1 MKSIFFIGALL
12 MCGAGIYGF
21 VDYQKSKNRQSFK
34 SDHEKNVAD
43 TKEKTAP
50 VPKEKIT
57 EVKNETV
64 VPVIKN
70 TTALKEAKKDTK
82 EKKSETK
89 DIIKKSKSINYKMF
103 SRAPLKEEYLK
114 VPQPVK
120 EKTITKEEKQ

>member
-21 VDYQKSKNRQSFK
+21 VDYQKSKNKQSFK
-34 SDHEKNVAD
+34 SDFEKNRVD

-50 VPKEKIT
+50 VQEEKIT

-70 TTALKEAKKDTK
+70 TTALKEAKK

-89 DIIKKSKSINYKMF
+89 DVIKKSKSINYKMF

-114 VPQPVK
+114 VPEPVK

>member
-1 MKSIFFIGALL
+1 

-21 VDYQKSKNRQSFK
+21 VDYQKSKNKQSFK
-34 SDHEKNVAD
+34 SDFEKNRVD

-50 VPKEKIT
+50 VQEEKIT

-70 TTALKEAKKDTK
+70 TTALKEAKK

-89 DIIKKSKSINYKMF
+89 DVIKKSKSINYKMF

-114 VPQPVK
+114 VPEPVK